1 MQHLSTESTSLATAE
16 FIAKCSDMMIPL
28 RGSLAYFSVVP
39 LDERESE
46 RLIFDPTSAFPPRVS
61 EIIPK
66 LRLVLVPYLES
77 SSGPDDAETGVRIAF
92 QPPADSARR
101 YAEFEKCNGASYLFI
116 AVRDEELFDAHILLY
131 RTLAG
136 KLIDRAGPEL
146 AQPFYDQVDSELDA
160 RAHGEVHELAWRCKQ
175 DLLSY
180 SGDRA
185 GRLAALADYR
195 RQALEDT
202 LTLYLH
208 GLCCDLELEPG
219 PKQLASKYIRKRL
232 LLLKDQLPPPDGVAL
247 FPEELSD
254 A

>member
-1 MQHLSTESTSLATAE
+1 MEHLSTESTSLATAE

-28 RGSLAYFSVVP
+28 PGSLAYFSVVP

-61 EIIPK
+61 KIIPK
-66 LRLVLVPYLES
+66 LRLVLVPYLEANP
-77 SSGPDDAETGVRIAF
+77 GPGEAETGVRIAF
-92 QPPADSARR
+92 QPPNESARR
-101 YAEFEKCNGASYLFI
+101 YADFERCNGASYLFI

-136 KLIDRAGPEL
+136 KLIDHAGEEF
-146 AQPFYDQVDSELDA
+146 AQPFYDEVDSELDA
-160 RAHGEVHELAWRCKQ
+160 RAHGEVHELAWGFKQ

-180 SGDRA
+180 TGNRA

-232 LLLKDQLPPPDGVAL
+232 LLLKDQLPPPEGVAL
-247 FPEELSD
+247 FPEELPD